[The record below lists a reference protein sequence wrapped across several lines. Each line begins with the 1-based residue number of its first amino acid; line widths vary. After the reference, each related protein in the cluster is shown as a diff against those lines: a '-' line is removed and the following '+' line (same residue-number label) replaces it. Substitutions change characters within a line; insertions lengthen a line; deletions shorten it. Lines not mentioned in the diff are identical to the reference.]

1 MIFASSAYPRTVG
14 SVPELENEMISASSV
29 HFQTSL

>member
-14 SVPELENEMISASSV
+14 SVPEVEDEIIFALSV
-29 HFQTSL
+29 HFQTCL